1 MSLIFS
7 LLALMAAGALWIKH
21 QYTVRE
27 LQAVK
32 NDKKEI
38 EQLLIY
44 YTEEMKRDN
53 ERLRS
58 EWESRETPAEEMEMA
73 EPAPETG
80 EAAPK
85 ESMMNRVIILYKDGW
100 KEKDIAKTLSIGQ
113 REVHLFLQMQESKL

>member
-21 QYTVRE
+21 QYTLRE

-58 EWESRETPAEEMEMA
+58 EWEGRETPAEEMEME
-73 EPAPETG
+73 EPEPEMD

-85 ESMMNRVIILYKDGW
+85 ESMMNRVMMLYKDGW

-113 REVHLFLQMQESKL
+113 REVHLFLQMQEK

>member
-58 EWESRETPAEEMEMA
+58 EWEGRETPAEEMEMA
-73 EPAPETG
+73 EPAPETE

-85 ESMMNRVIILYKDGW
+85 ESMMNRVIMLYKDGW

-113 REVHLFLQMQESKL
+113 REVHLFLQMQEK

>member
-7 LLALMAAGALWIKH
+7 LLALMTAGALWIKH
-21 QYTVRE
+21 QFTVRE
-27 LQAVK
+27 LQALK

-58 EWESRETPAEEMEMA
+58 VWEGRESPVEETEMA
-73 EPAPETG
+73 EPAQDVDEPS
-80 EAAPK
+80 PK
-85 ESMMNRVIILYKDGW
+85 ESMMNRVIMLYKEGW

-113 REVHLFLQMQESKL
+113 REVHLFLQMKEK

>member
-21 QYTVRE
+21 QFVVRE
-27 LQAVK
+27 LQEVK

-53 ERLRS
+53 ERLRA
-58 EWESRETPAEEMEMA
+58 EWEGGESPVEETETS
-73 EPAPETG
+73 EPVPEID

-85 ESMMNRVIILYKDGW
+85 ESLMDRVIMLYKEGW

-113 REVHLFLQMQESKL
+113 REVHLFLQMQEK

>member
-21 QYTVRE
+21 QFVVRE

-44 YTEEMKRDN
+44 YTDEMKRDN
-53 ERLRS
+53 ERLRA
-58 EWESRETPAEEMEMA
+58 EWEGGKHPAEEVETA
-73 EPAPETG
+73 EPVPEME

-85 ESMMNRVIILYKDGW
+85 ESMMNRVIMLYKDGW

-113 REVHLFLQMQESKL
+113 REVHLFLQMQEK

>member
-1 MSLIFS
+1 MAVIFS

-21 QYTVRE
+21 QFVVRE

-53 ERLRS
+53 ERLRA
-58 EWESRETPAEEMEMA
+58 EWGGRESSAEEMEIS
-73 EPAPETG
+73 EPAPDVD

-85 ESMMNRVIILYKDGW
+85 ESLMDRVIMLYKDGW

-113 REVHLFLQMQESKL
+113 REVHLFLQIQEK

>member
-7 LLALMAAGALWIKH
+7 LLALMAVGALWIKH
-21 QYTVRE
+21 QFIVRE

-44 YTEEMKRDN
+44 YTDEMKRDN
-53 ERLRS
+53 ERLRA
-58 EWESRETPAEEMEMA
+58 EWEGGERPAEEAETA
-73 EPAPETG
+73 EPVPEME

-85 ESMMNRVIILYKDGW
+85 ESMMNRVTMLYKDGW

-113 REVHLFLQMQESKL
+113 REVHLFLQMQEK